1 MAKELKVPEI
11 GESISEVMIAKWLK
25 QEGELVAR
33 DEPVCEI
40 ESDKATFELPAPVA
54 GKLTRLLKQENEMA
68 TVGEVLGFIDESA
81 VADAGVPTAAKPA
94 AKGAPGAD
102 MPLVMPAARR
112 LLFEEEVDAAKV
124 QGTGKGGRV
133 LKEDVERAMRGEQAG
148 EPEPPAPPAAKEPK
162 PKPAPKRATRAKR
175 SAAAKSPPKAKP
187 EPAAAEVPAEPSP
200 PVAEPVSPTAEPP
213 SPESE
218 PTPTPSAADADQTL
232 EDVVPMSP
240 IRRTIARR
248 LIESQQ
254 TAAQLTTFSEAD
266 MSAVIALRKHY
277 QEQFQQRYGIK
288 LGFMSFFVKA
298 AVEALKAYPA
308 INAEIRDQSIVY
320 KNYYHIGIAVGG
332 GKGLVVPVVR
342 HAERLSFAEIER
354 AIADFA
360 NRARDNQIELSELSG
375 GTFSI
380 TNGGV
385 YGSMLATPILNPP
398 QSGILGLHAITERP
412 VVVLGKVVVRPM
424 MYLALTYDHRLVDG
438 REAVLFLRR
447 VRELIEDPS
456 RLILE
461 V

>member
-1 MAKELKVPEI
+1 M
-11 GESISEVMIAKWLK
+11 
-25 QEGELVAR
+25 
-33 DEPVCEI
+33 
-40 ESDKATFELPAPVA
+40 
-54 GKLTRLLKQENEMA
+54 
-68 TVGEVLGFIDESA
+68 
-81 VADAGVPTAAKPA
+81 
-94 AKGAPGAD
+94 
-102 MPLVMPAARR
+102 
-112 LLFEEEVDAAKV
+112 
-124 QGTGKGGRV
+124 
-133 LKEDVERAMRGEQAG
+133 
-148 EPEPPAPPAAKEPK
+148 
-162 PKPAPKRATRAKR
+162 
-175 SAAAKSPPKAKP
+175 
-187 EPAAAEVPAEPSP
+187 
-200 PVAEPVSPTAEPP
+200 
-213 SPESE
+213 
-218 PTPTPSAADADQTL
+218 

-360 NRARDNQIELSELSG
+360 NRARDNKIELSELSG

-398 QSGILGLHAITERP
+398 QSGILGLHAISERP